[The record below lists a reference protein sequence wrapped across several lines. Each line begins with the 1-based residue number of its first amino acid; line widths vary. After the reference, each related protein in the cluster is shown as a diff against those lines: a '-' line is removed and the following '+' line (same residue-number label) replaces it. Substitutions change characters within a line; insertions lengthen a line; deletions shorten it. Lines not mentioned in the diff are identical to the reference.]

1 MEFYSPARRIT
12 SVAGGG
18 VFRLR
23 VSARLL
29 WRVEGRFGSLLRVER
44 AVICAAVTSSLSRA
58 LIALGGFVWH
68 GLNRRLNRGPIRL
81 PFCLKMYKIARL
93 QISSC
98 QPRLEPERPAV
109 DFPPET

>member
-44 AVICAAVTSSLSRA
+44 AVICAAVTSSLSCA

-68 GLNRRLNRGPIRL
+68 GLKRGLRRGRVGL
-81 PFCLKMYKIARL
+81 PFCLKMCRIARL
-93 QISSC
+93 QIRSW
-98 QPRLEPERPAV
+98 P
-109 DFPPET
+109 